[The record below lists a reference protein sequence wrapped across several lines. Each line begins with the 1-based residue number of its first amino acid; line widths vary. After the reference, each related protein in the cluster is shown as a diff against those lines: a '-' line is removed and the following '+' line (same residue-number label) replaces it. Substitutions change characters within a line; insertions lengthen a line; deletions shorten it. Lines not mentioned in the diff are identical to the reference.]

1 MRTAKLTSRKSARD
15 KSRMPGQSVFY
26 DKVIPLLLIG
36 MGLATAICILIAAGV
51 LLGFVPYQ

>member
-1 MRTAKLTSRKSARD
+1 MPAQSA
-15 KSRMPGQSVFY
+15 FY
-26 DKVIPLLLIG
+26 DKVVPLLLIG